1 MDNILVVATRNE
13 GKLKELKGIAE
24 KYGMQLLS
32 MKDVGYGDF
41 EIEENGESF
50 RENALIKAETLC
62 EMLGRPCIGDDSG
75 LCVDALGGAPG
86 VHSARYAG
94 EHGNDAANRTKLL
107 EEMRGISE
115 RGAHFEC
122 CIALCFPKS
131 KTIVARGI
139 CSGTIA
145 EEERG
150 SGGFG
155 YDSLFVPEGYS
166 ETFAELPEEIK
177 NLISHRGRALQELEK
192 LLE

>member
-13 GKLKELKGIAE
+13 GKLKELKGIAD
-24 KYGMQLLS
+24 KYGMRLLS

-41 EIEENGESF
+41 EIEENGETF
-50 RENALIKAETLC
+50 RENAIIKAETLC

-86 VHSARYAG
+86 VHSARYSG
-94 EHGNDAANRTKLL
+94 VHGDDAANRAKLL
-107 EEMRGISE
+107 EEMRAVPQ

-122 CIALCFPKS
+122 CIALCFPEKKS
-131 KTIVARGI
+131 IVARGI
-139 CSGTIA
+139 CPGTIA

-166 ETFAELPEEIK
+166 ETFGELPEEVK
-177 NLISHRGRALQELEK
+177 NLISHRARALQELER
-192 LLE
+192 LLD